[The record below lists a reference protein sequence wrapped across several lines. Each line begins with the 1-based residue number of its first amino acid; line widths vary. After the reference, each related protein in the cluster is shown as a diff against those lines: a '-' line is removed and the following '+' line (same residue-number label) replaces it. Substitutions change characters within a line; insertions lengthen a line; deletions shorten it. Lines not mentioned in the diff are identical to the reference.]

1 MKPAVTIFAL
11 DQELLD
17 FYENENIFIKE
28 TDEYLFLRPSISKKY
43 FITHRYLE
51 QLGDPIYRNFEI
63 FDVDS
68 FEKTEKLVCG
78 PLHDK
83 FIFTPKKSS
92 THFLPKKIQKY
103 ILDLCNSMENY
114 ENDNDEDDER
124 ADFLF
129 QVLQRSQNKFSLL
142 IDRLDDKIS
151 RAVLVVMIQYKALK
165 EMKEMN
171 KNLFRKNP
179 FNEFDDREKRT
190 SIPPTKRHLKRKIN
204 AKKKQDRNV
213 FAEAAKICFEK
224 IATQALI
231 LAIEMAQK
239 IRAKTNKKKALFVGT
254 ILKEID
260 ASSRLFFTA
269 FLNDDDL
276 ILEKKENMKV
286 LKPKKNARKQVVEKQ
301 EEQVV
306 EKQEEKEDKEQEKH
320 EENKQHEC
328 VICLCSIS
336 NIACVPCGHLIMC
349 SKCFED
355 ENNSLKEC
363 PLCRKEIS
371 LMVKIFI

>member
-1 MKPAVTIFAL
+1 MKLAVTLVAL
-11 DQELLD
+11 DQELLA

-28 TDEYLFLRPSISKKY
+28 TDEYFFLRPLISKKY
-43 FITHRYLE
+43 FITHRSLTP
-51 QLGDPIYRNFEI
+51 LGEPIYRNFEI

-68 FEKTEKLVCG
+68 FQKTENLECG

-83 FIFTPKKSS
+83 FMFTPKKSPLNFVSKPLKKCLLHMLSS
-92 THFLPKKIQKY
+92 T
-103 ILDLCNSMENY
+103 ENY
-114 ENDNDEDDER
+114 ENDDAEDDER
-124 ADFLF
+124 ADYL
-129 QVLQRSQNKFSLL
+129 LKILERSRKKFSFFV
-142 IDRLDDKIS
+142 DRYEEKFQD
-151 RAVLVVMIQYKALK
+151 AVLIILNQYCSLK
-165 EMKEMN
+165 EMKETN
-171 KNLFRKNP
+171 DLPENQFRKKS
-179 FNEFDDREKRT
+179 FNEFNDREKNT
-190 SIPPTKRHLKRKIN
+190 SIPPTKRHLKRQIN
-204 AKKKQDRNV
+204 AKKRQDRKV

-231 LAIEMAQK
+231 QAIKMSEK
-239 IRAKTNKKKALFVGT
+239 IREQTNKKKALFVGT

-276 ILEKKENMKV
+276 ILEKKDKMKV

-306 EKQEEKEDKEQEKH
+306 EKQEEKH

-336 NIACVPCGHLIMC
+336 NIACVPCGHLVMC
-349 SKCFED
+349 SKCHED

>member
-1 MKPAVTIFAL
+1 
-11 DQELLD
+11 
-17 FYENENIFIKE
+17 
-28 TDEYLFLRPSISKKY
+28 
-43 FITHRYLE
+43 
-51 QLGDPIYRNFEI
+51 
-63 FDVDS
+63 
-68 FEKTEKLVCG
+68 
-78 PLHDK
+78 
-83 FIFTPKKSS
+83 
-92 THFLPKKIQKY
+92 
-103 ILDLCNSMENY
+103 MENY

-129 QVLQRSQNKFSLL
+129 QVLQRSQKKFSIL

-276 ILEKKENMKV
+276 ILEKKEKMKV
-286 LKPKKNARKQVVEKQ
+286 LKPKKNAIKQVVEKKR
-301 EEQVV
+301 
-306 EKQEEKEDKEQEKH
+306 EKD
-320 EENKQHEC
+320 EENKKLEC
-328 VICLCSIS
+328 VICICQIS
-336 NIACVPCGHLIMC
+336 NIACVPCGHLVMC
-349 SKCFED
+349 EKCHAD
-355 ENNSLKEC
+355 EKNSLKQC
-363 PLCRKEIS
+363 PLCRQEIK
-371 LMVKIFI
+371 LMMKIFI

>member
-1 MKPAVTIFAL
+1 MSSLELRLAKKDA
-11 DQELLD
+11 ELLQ
-17 FYENENIFIKE
+17 FHLQTLLVRQTWTPESYESY
-28 TDEYLFLRPSISKKY
+28 EYLALRKINEERY
-43 FITHRYLE
+43 FITK
-51 QLGDPIYRNFEI
+51 RNFETEPI
-63 FDVDS
+63 HVSFNPEVDEFYTMMNTLS
-68 FEKTEKLVCG
+68 CT
-78 PLHDK
+78 PTHDK
-83 FIFTPKKSS
+83 YLFTPKPTKNKKTTPEKKSPLA
-92 THFLPKKIQKY
+92 T
-103 ILDLCNSMENY
+103 E
-114 ENDNDEDDER
+114 ET
-124 ADFLF
+124 
-129 QVLQRSQNKFSLL
+129 NKSLSN
-142 IDRLDDKIS
+142 DKIHTPKTATS
-151 RAVLVVMIQYKALK
+151 KIETSNKKKTTSEKTTSEKANK
-165 EMKEMN
+165 KSASATSKIESSN
-171 KNLFRKNP
+171 KNKYQQRQLN
-179 FNEFDDREKRT
+179 
-190 SIPPTKRHLKRKIN
+190 RKIN
-204 AKKKQDRNV
+204 AKKKQDRKV
-213 FAEAAKICFEK
+213 FAEAAKISFEK

-231 LAIEMAQK
+231 LAIEMADK
-239 IRAKTNKKKALFVGT
+239 IRAKTNKKKALHLGT

-286 LKPKKNARKQVVEKQ
+286 LKPKKNARK
-301 EEQVV
+301 QVV